1 MVCNRAPLHNHS
13 LLWIICRTSPHHKH
27 RVKCSIACP
36 LTIAQYRFGKGIIK
50 ECFDKPCPFSLVLMV
65 SKKCSDFCPMF
76 FQGIAGTQQFILF
89 SIRVVIRHLGVLVPL
104 IVKNL
109 QPGRA
114 NGTHHDSAN
123 ISRYRYTSSFSTI
136 SSAAAWMLFISP
148 THFIWFSAFRLSFTP
163 SCFAICAVSVSI
175 ISFA

>member
-1 MVCNRAPLHNHS
+1 MA
-13 LLWIICRTSPHHKH
+13 
-27 RVKCSIACP
+27 
-36 LTIAQYRFGKGIIK
+36 
-50 ECFDKPCPFSLVLMV
+50 
-65 SKKCSDFCPMF
+65 
-76 FQGIAGTQQFILF
+76 FQRITGTQQLMLF
-89 SIRVVIRHLGVLVPL
+89 LIGVVIWRLGVLVPL
-104 IVKNL
+104 IVKDL
-109 QPGRA
+109 QSGQA
-114 NGTHHDSAN
+114 NGPHRGSAN